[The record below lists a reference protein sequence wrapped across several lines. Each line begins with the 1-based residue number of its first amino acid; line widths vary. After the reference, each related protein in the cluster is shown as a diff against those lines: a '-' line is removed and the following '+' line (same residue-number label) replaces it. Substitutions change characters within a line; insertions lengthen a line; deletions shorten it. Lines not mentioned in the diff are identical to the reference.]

1 MAKLKHNF
9 LVAARARLVAS
20 RRFQAW
26 RKGVLKESYKISDSS
41 VGEKHFAPAE
51 LAKIWGVSTVTIR
64 RIFER
69 EAGVL
74 KLGRTH
80 GRKRRYLTL
89 RIPESVA
96 VRVHAKLAA

>member
-1 MAKLKHNF
+1 MKTPIAYA
-9 LVAARARLVAS
+9 VAARARLVDS
-20 RRFQAW
+20 RKFKAW
-26 RKGVLKESYKISDSS
+26 RKGVLAESHKVADSS

-64 RIFER
+64 RVFEK
-69 EAGVL
+69 ETGVL
-74 KLGRTH
+74 KFGRTH

>member
-1 MAKLKHNF
+1 MKTPLAYV
-9 LVAARARLVAS
+9 VAARDRLVGS
-20 RRFQAW
+20 RKFKAW
-26 RKGVLKESYKISDSS
+26 RKGVLAESYKVADSS

-64 RIFER
+64 RMFER
-69 EAGVL
+69 ETGVL

>member
-1 MAKLKHNF
+1 MKTSLI
-9 LVAARARLVAS
+9 ARAVNRLALS
-20 RRFQAW
+20 RRFRAW
-26 RKGVLKESYKISDSS
+26 RNGVLKESHKVSDSS
-41 VGEKHFAPAE
+41 VGEKHFTPAE

-69 EAGVL
+69 EVGVL